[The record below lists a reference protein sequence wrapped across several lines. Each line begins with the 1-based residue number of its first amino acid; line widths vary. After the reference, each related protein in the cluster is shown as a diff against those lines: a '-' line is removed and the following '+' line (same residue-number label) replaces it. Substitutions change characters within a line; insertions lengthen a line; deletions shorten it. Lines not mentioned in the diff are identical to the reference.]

1 MTDPVNAWQCVGCG
15 RIEAPQTCIGI
26 CEYRKVEFVYADEYE
41 ELLAETT
48 AARQRQD
55 LLVTLARKLAHTTPR
70 DGQWDRSYRAMQ
82 DLARRALAAIA
93 DGDAKPDVPSAGGTQ
108 AMIAQDISHP

>member
-1 MTDPVNAWQCVGCG
+1 MTDSVKAWQCIGCG

-26 CEYRKVEFVYADEYE
+26 CEYRKVDFVHADEYGA
-41 ELLAETT
+41 LLAEATV
-48 AARQRQD
+48 ARQRQD

-82 DLARRALAAIA
+82 DLARHALAAIA
-93 DGDAKPDVPSAGGTQ
+93 DGGAAAPQVTTDSSFRET
-108 AMIAQDISHP
+108 H